1 MCDFFHRFIHNHV
14 QSIFCLFCPFF
25 LNFKL
30 IVCIYLFDVVILLCY
45 RVFHPFFFSTKP
57 HALVQICF
65 FLFTVQIDAHLKKM
79 FANVGQLCKPTHSG
93 KNVNLFQ
100 LYFVY
105 KILYQWIPVIGNGI
119 SVEKLSRNFISSDE
133 EIANMNKCLD
143 VNNITHTL
151 NRTRSSALNCNQ
163 V

>member
-57 HALVQICF
+57 SALVQILF

-93 KNVNLFQ
+93 KKSKSFSVILCLQNL
-100 LYFVY
+100 
-105 KILYQWIPVIGNGI
+105 IPVNTSYWQWDQCGKI
-119 SVEKLSRNFISSDE
+119 VKEFYFFR
-133 EIANMNKCLD
+133 
-143 VNNITHTL
+143 
-151 NRTRSSALNCNQ
+151 
-163 V
+163 